1 MEWYVYMLRCNDNS
15 IYTGI
20 TNNLNKRI
28 KNHKSGKGAK
38 YLRGRLPVQIV
49 YKEICINRSQACKRE
64 IFIKKLNKNNKEI
77 LINKKLRR
85 SKWQNQNLSS

>member
-15 IYTGI
+15 LYTGI

-38 YLRGRLPVQIV
+38 YLRGRLPFQIV